1 MSAQT
6 ETWPR
11 PHRLTVDEFY
21 RMADVGLLAADAR
34 VELIEGGI
42 VDMAPIGA
50 SHAAML
56 NRLTKRLIL
65 AVGDLALVSI
75 QATIRLSRYS
85 APQPDLALLHP
96 RPDEYRTGLPAAGDV
111 LLVIEVSDSTLR
123 FDREAKA
130 SLYAHAGIREY
141 WIADLVHGNLLVL
154 SDPRGRAYAHVDTV
168 PAGSRPIAGLGVSVD
183 LTGLF

>member
-50 SHAAML
+50 SHAATVNEL
-56 NRLTKRLIL
+56 AKRLIL
-65 AVGDLALVSI
+65 ALGDLAIVSI
-75 QATIRLSRYS
+75 QATLRLSRYS
-85 APQPDLALLHP
+85 APQPDLALLRP
-96 RPDEYRTGLPAAGDV
+96 RSDRYRNDLPTPDDV
-111 LLVIEVSDSTLR
+111 LLIIEVSDSTLR
-123 FDREAKA
+123 FDRGAKA
-130 SLYAHAGIREY
+130 SLYARHDIREY
-141 WIADLVHGNLLVL
+141 WIADLIHGNLLVL
-154 SDPRGRAYAHVDTV
+154 SDPRDGTYAAAETV
-168 PAGSRPIAGLGVSVD
+168 PPGSRLLAGLGVSVD
-183 LTGLF
+183 LSGLL